1 MKVTVNEPADQEVV
15 GNKTRETKIK
25 VVIEEAQFDELQEE
39 IEELEKK
46 GFQVDVNVNGKI
58 PKG

>member
-15 GNKTRETKIK
+15 GNKTKETKIK
-25 VVIEEAQFDELQEE
+25 VVIEDAQFDELQEE

-46 GFQVDVNVNGKI
+46 GFQVDVNVTGKI

>member
-39 IEELEKK
+39 IEELERK

>member
-15 GNKTRETKIK
+15 GNKTKETKIK
-25 VVIEEAQFDELQEE
+25 VVIEDAQFDELQEE

-46 GFQVDVNVNGKI
+46 GFQVDVSVNGKI

>member
-39 IEELEKK
+39 IEELDLENWTKAAIS
-46 GFQVDVNVNGKI
+46 VLS
-58 PKG
+58 

>member
-15 GNKTRETKIK
+15 GNKTKETKIK
-25 VVIEEAQFDELQEE
+25 VVIEDAQFDELQEE